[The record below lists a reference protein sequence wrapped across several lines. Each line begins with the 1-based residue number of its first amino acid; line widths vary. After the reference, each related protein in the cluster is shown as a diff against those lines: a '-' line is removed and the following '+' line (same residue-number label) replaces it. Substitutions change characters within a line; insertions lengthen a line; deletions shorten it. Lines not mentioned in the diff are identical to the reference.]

1 MEIRCRLVEGVTILD
16 LEGKIRIGSETQA
29 LRDQIYGLSSVGVRS
44 LLLNLSKIT
53 EIDSCGIGELV
64 VGSHNGRQEGRNG
77 QTPGPQPHV
86 HSLLSMTKLLTLFE
100 VFSEEET
107 AIKSFG

>member
-64 VGSHNGRQEGRNG
+64 VGYTTLAKRGGTVKLLGLNS
-77 QTPGPQPHV
+77 HV

-100 VFSEEET
+100 VFSDEDT